1 MRSFARFGIGALLTA
16 TVAFSAVAPAA
27 AEGYH
32 GGGYDRGYGGYHGH
46 HEGRGGFG
54 IGDFLLG
61 AALVGGIAAIASS
74 ASASHTR
81 GYDARY
87 APNDGYAP
95 QGAYGD
101 AYGGGYSSEGY
112 ADGNAS
118 GVASDAVEQCSR
130 AAERAAQNDG
140 GYASVTR
147 IDRVQPY
154 RDGAR
159 VFGTLRID
167 YQAQGYAPR
176 SDHTRFDCT
185 AGDGRV
191 TGLRLG

>member
-16 TVAFSAVAPAA
+16 TVAVSAVAPAA

-32 GGGYDRGYGGYHGH
+32 GGGYDRGYDGYHGH

-61 AALVGGIAAIASS
+61 AALVGGIATIASA
-74 ASASHTR
+74 ASAPHHAP
-81 GYDARY
+81 GYDRGY
-87 APNDGYAP
+87 APNDGYVP
-95 QGAYGD
+95 QG
-101 AYGGGYSSEGY
+101 AYGGGYSNEGY
-112 ADGNAS
+112 ADGNPD

-167 YQAQGYAPR
+167 YQTQGYAPR